1 MSKFKPTTKPNKESK
16 YSFQKLK
23 EFAKNSAWA
32 FKMIFKLSRRDFI
45 LALLASILR
54 AIVPI
59 ASSYYTSRFI
69 DEVVSLDPGIIT
81 GYNEIKITHP
91 IFIALGISVILNVVN
106 SGARHLE
113 TFIRQRFRR
122 IPYKKYELE
131 LYRKISLLDVQQFED
146 SDISNAIRKAKD
158 NVYKIRVFFD
168 VAVATLRQLI
178 STTISAVI
186 SFTISPWISALI
198 IVLSLPNNFFYALFI
213 RNVWKFYNNSIQKN
227 RKKWWLINYLTSEK
241 NLPEQKV
248 SKSENFLFKR
258 TWKIAKE
265 YWINEIKPFAQRF
278 YTSIISSLI
287 NAVAYILVPLNLL
300 NKFLQGQITIG
311 DFTFYQ
317 GRFLNFSGELDFLL
331 GRFLDL
337 YDCAIYIGYV
347 KNILKLEPVIKS
359 GDKKIKTEKPPKI
372 EFQNVYFKYPKTDKY
387 ILENINLTIEP
398 GQEIALVGE
407 NGAGKTTLIKLL
419 LRFYDPT
426 KGKIL
431 VNGMPLDEID
441 LESYYNAAGALFQ
454 EFNFYGSLNVEE
466 NITISKSHQKT
477 DKEKLKMAAEKASAD
492 EFIDKLN
499 HGYDQI
505 LSKSFDEGTHLSVG
519 QKQKL
524 ALARM
529 FYRDSQMLILDEPTA
544 SIDAQAEYKIF
555 KKIYDFTEEKTV
567 IIISHRFSTVKHADK
582 IFVLADGHIVESGTH
597 DELLA
602 KNGTYA
608 ESFNLQA
615 QGYQE

>member
-45 LALLASILR
+45 LALLASILT

>member
-45 LALLASILR
+45 LALLASILT

-608 ESFNLQA
+608 KSFNLQA